1 MPRVR
6 PKRIYKVINI
16 CTRRTPEEQAKY
28 MEEVMPI
35 FVKLGLYK
43 IVDENYKPKPIREIP
58 IDEIGDEAGC
68 EKDKAVFEGSPGVY
82 GLGAGGRYSRLR
94 RWRYGTYTV

>member
-1 MPRVR
+1 
-6 PKRIYKVINI
+6 
-16 CTRRTPEEQAKY
+16 
-28 MEEVMPI
+28 MPI

-68 EKDKAVFEGSPGVY
+68 EKTKQFLKRIRISATLS
-82 GLGAGGRYSRLR
+82 A
-94 RWRYGTYTV
+94 

>member
-6 PKRIYKVINI
+6 PKRVYKVINI

-58 IDEIGDEAGC
+58 IDEIGDEEGC
-68 EKDKAVFEGSPGVY
+68 EKTKQF
-82 GLGAGGRYSRLR
+82 LR
-94 RWRYGTYTV
+94 DHPDYMAWELAEDTGD